1 MRWLAL
7 LAGWAAC
14 WGAAPV
20 EFHFVASELAN
31 LTFQLDAMAGLSG
44 ADGEAYRTLWRQ
56 DLRWSREDDWQLDRW
71 KSLRL
76 AQQGPAGAGAGP
88 VVGWPPNFASFYGRE
103 LGQDQLVRIAGLQ
116 ARSVKD
122 YRKRLGRLAE
132 AREADGLTSVLK
144 HFGPRFGEFWTREGR
159 GLVAPKAE
167 GFKRL
172 ARERGIQELAGQ
184 LAAFTEAELGQRP
197 EAWFYLIAH
206 PTRLGK
212 STMATQIQSHAPVEM
227 LDEERPEEKLGV
239 IVHELVHH
247 FYDRAPLA
255 RHRGLIDEFRALAP
269 PWRMAAYSYLN
280 EAVAT
285 AAGVLVERR
294 LRGETDFAA
303 WLANPENVYGQ
314 PWIAALGT
322 AAYPLVERCLGGEC
336 GLFTGFAGR
345 YVAAAEAA
353 LGNRTGHGH
362 FRLAS
367 RVVVFGDA
375 SLRGASR
382 LFRERVPS
390 IMHATGFEQLAR
402 FPEVPV
408 VLLALEGEQAG
419 LLQRI
424 GPGRDVTVIV
434 GPTAVD
440 VEKAVARFALLG
452 Y

>member
-7 LAGWAAC
+7 LAGWTVC
-14 WGAAPV
+14 WGGPV
-20 EFHFVASELAN
+20 EFHFVVSELAN
-31 LTFQLDAMAGLSG
+31 LTFELDAMAGLSG
-44 ADGEAYRTLWRQ
+44 ADEEAYRNLWRKE
-56 DLRWSREDDWQLDRW
+56 LRWSREDDWQLDRW
-71 KSLRL
+71 KSLRV
-76 AQQGPAGAGAGP
+76 AQQGPAVPTGGLK
-88 VVGWPPNFASFYGRE
+88 VGWPPNFASFYGRE

-116 ARSVKD
+116 ARSVSD
-122 YRKRLGRLAE
+122 YRKRLGRLTS

-144 HFGPRFGEFWTREGR
+144 HFGPRFGEFWAREGKA
-159 GLVAPKAE
+159 LVAPKAE
-167 GFKRL
+167 GFERL
-172 ARERGIQELAGQ
+172 VRERGIQELAGQ
-184 LAAFTEAELGQRP
+184 LAAFTEAELGKRP
-197 EAWFYLIAH
+197 EAWFYLVAH

-212 STMATQIQSHAPVEM
+212 NTMATQIQSHAPVEL
-227 LDEERPEEKLGV
+227 LDEESPEEKLGV

-255 RHRGLIDEFRALAP
+255 RHMGLMDEFRALEPA
-269 PWRMAAYSYLN
+269 WRMSAYSYLN

-285 AAGVLVERR
+285 AAGVMVERR
-294 LRGETDFAA
+294 LRTEAGFAA
-303 WLANPENVYGQ
+303 WVAQPDNVYGQ

-322 AAYPLVERCLGGEC
+322 ATYPLVERCLGGEC

-345 YVAAAEAA
+345 YVTAAEAA
-353 LGNRTGHGH
+353 LGNKVRHAH

-367 RVVVFGDA
+367 RILLFGDP

-382 LFRERVPS
+382 LFRDRVPS

-408 VLLALEGEQAG
+408 VLLALEGEQAA
-419 LLQRI
+419 LLQKI
-424 GPGRDVTVIV
+424 GPGRDVTLIV
-434 GPTAVD
+434 GPTALD